1 MTTRTRIVAA
11 LSYLGILCFV
21 PLVIG
26 RGNHFIHFHSRQGLV
41 IWLWGVV
48 TLFLFPLPLGR
59 LLFMFSSFFILILSA
74 IGIVSV
80 LLGQTWRLPLVYELA
95 EKFWPSIA
103 TTTPTIRGFHGSVQR
118 GWHA

>member
-26 RGNHFIHFHSRQGLV
+26 RGNHFIQFHSRQGLV

-48 TLFLFPLPLGR
+48 TLILFPFPLGH
-59 LLFMFSSFFILILSA
+59 LLFTFSSFFILILSA
-74 IGIVSV
+74 IGVVSV